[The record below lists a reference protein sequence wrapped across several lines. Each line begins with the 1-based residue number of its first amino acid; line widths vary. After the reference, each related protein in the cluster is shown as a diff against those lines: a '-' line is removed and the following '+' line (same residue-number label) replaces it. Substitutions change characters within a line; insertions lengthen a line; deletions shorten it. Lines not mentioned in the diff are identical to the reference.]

1 MLSFADSQ
9 FRLGWPGYET
19 SAYAE
24 KQKITSLQSS
34 STTKWKSSSN
44 QKKKKKWMSYGG
56 SGGGG

>member
-24 KQKITSLQSS
+24 KQKITYYNHRVQRNE
-34 STTKWKSSSN
+34 KVAAI
-44 QKKKKKWMSYGG
+44 KKKNECHMAAAVAVAKH
-56 SGGGG
+56 